1 MSPNFI
7 ATVAALC
14 CFGAAASLVIQ
25 LLRKPKKHIVV
36 RLAGFSWTRD
46 DFCRG
51 WLITGD
57 TGSGKT
63 RSGITRLLY
72 QVFQNEPTWGGLCI
86 DDKGIYWETLSQ
98 MAKHF
103 GREDDLILLQVRPDE
118 AASTWQPRH
127 TYNLTSDRSIPF
139 NTFAKAVV
147 DTAASLG
154 QAGDK
159 AFFKNQ
165 AQTHIAAALET
176 LREIGADVTLE
187 NAYHLLLD
195 QSDLDE
201 AMTDLASSH
210 QTMRR
215 RELAEHFTNRFLSQ
229 PPEQI
234 GGVKE
239 TIANYLQPFI
249 TPEIAQVF
257 CAAGNSF
264 DFADLDRGK
273 IVCVA
278 MPQKFQME
286 RRYINTFLK
295 MLFYTHALRRF
306 DKPADERQRDNLL
319 ILWADEAQRFVTAS
333 EDGMSDY
340 NCIDVIRE
348 ARATVVAAAQ
358 SSTSFIPPL
367 GREKARVFTLNLRNR
382 LIFKA
387 ADEEGAL
394 ESADFLGKKRVIK
407 KSWGYH
413 SGKMSRNY
421 SEQEEHKIK
430 PHVLRNLREAHGCR
444 CPLRARPS
452 QEAAAAIRAK
462 RRSLLLVSLGTI
474 ILRRLC
480 CHGSRYLEKA
490 VPLCARRQVLAL
502 IREAA
507 ILWKCKRRR
516 PSRLGQLAKAA
527 LVIDTPCT
535 SQIFYSFAQRR
546 KRLIEATLQLIT
558 LLRTCRLIRNLLKNI

>member
-1 MSPNFI
+1 MTPNFS
-7 ATVAALC
+7 AGAAALC
-14 CFGAAASLVIQ
+14 CLGAAASLGIQ
-25 LLRKPKKHIVV
+25 LLRKHKKNIVV
-36 RLAGFSWTRD
+36 RLAGFTWTRD

-72 QVFQNEPTWGGLCI
+72 QVFQNEPMWGGLCI

-103 GREDDLILLQVRPDE
+103 GREDDLILLQIRPDE
-118 AASTWQPRH
+118 AASTWHPRH

-201 AMTDLASSH
+201 AMTDLASGH
-210 QTMRR
+210 QTIRR
-215 RELAEHFTNRFLSQ
+215 RELSEHFTNRFLSQ

-286 RRYINTFLK
+286 RRYVNTFLK

-358 SSTSFIPPL
+358 SSTSFVPPL

-413 SGKMSRNY
+413 SGRVSRNY

-430 PHVLRNLREAHGCR
+430 PHRLRNLSKYTAVIVHCEHGYRQKLLPPRESDGKIPR
-444 CPLRARPS
+444 
-452 QEAAAAIRAK
+452 
-462 RRSLLLVSLGTI
+462 
-474 ILRRLC
+474 
-480 CHGSRYLEKA
+480 
-490 VPLCARRQVLAL
+490 
-502 IREAA
+502 
-507 ILWKCKRRR
+507 W
-516 PSRLGQLAKAA
+516 
-527 LVIDTPCT
+527 
-535 SQIFYSFAQRR
+535 FAY
-546 KRLIEATLQLIT
+546 
-558 LLRTCRLIRNLLKNI
+558 

>member
-1 MSPNFI
+1 VIVDLS
-7 ATVAALC
+7 ATVIAALC
-14 CFGAAASLVIQ
+14 IVTAA
-25 LLRKPKKHIVV
+25 LLIIHRSRRSTKHVV
-36 RLAGFSWTRD
+36 ARLAGFAWTRD

-63 RSGITRLLY
+63 RSGITPLLF
-72 QVFQNEPTWGGLCI
+72 QVFKNEPTWGGLCI
-86 DDKGIYWETLSQ
+86 DDKGIYWETLSE
-98 MAKHF
+98 MAKQF
-103 GREDDLILLQVRPDE
+103 GREDDLILLQVRPDG
-118 AASTWQPRH
+118 AANTWQPRK
-127 TYNLTSDRSIPF
+127 TYNLTSDRTIPY

-195 QSDLDE
+195 QNDLDE
-201 AMTDLASSH
+201 AMTDLASGH
-210 QTMRR
+210 QTIRR
-215 RELAEHFTNRFLSQ
+215 SELAEHFANRFLSQ

-257 CAAGNSF
+257 CPARNSF
-264 DFADLDRGK
+264 EFADLDRGK
-273 IVCVA
+273 VICIA
-278 MPQKFQME
+278 MPQNFQME

-306 DKPADERQRDNLL
+306 DKPADERRRDNLL

-387 ADEEGAL
+387 ADEEGAI
-394 ESADFLGKKRVIK
+394 ESADFLGKKRLIK

-413 SGKMSRNY
+413 SGRMSRNY

-430 PHVLRNLREAHGCR
+430 PHILRNYPKHTAVVVHCERGYR
-444 CPLRARPS
+444 
-452 QEAAAAIRAK
+452 
-462 RRSLLLVSLGTI
+462 
-474 ILRRLC
+474 RRLLAPIEPN
-480 CHGSRYLEKA
+480 GR
-490 VPLCARRQVLAL
+490 VCA
-502 IREAA
+502 
-507 ILWKCKRRR
+507 W
-516 PSRLGQLAKAA
+516 
-527 LVIDTPCT
+527 
-535 SQIFYSFAQRR
+535 F
-546 KRLIEATLQLIT
+546 
-558 LLRTCRLIRNLLKNI
+558 N

>member
-273 IVCVA
+273 IICVA

-306 DKPADERQRDNLL
+306 DKPADERRRDNLL

-421 SEQEEHKIK
+421 SSSREEHKIK
-430 PHVLRNLREAHGCR
+430 PHLLRNLPKHTCV
-444 CPLRARPS
+444 
-452 QEAAAAIRAK
+452 
-462 RRSLLLVSLGTI
+462 LVHCERG
-474 ILRRLC
+474 
-480 CHGSRYLEKA
+480 H
-490 VPLCARRQVLAL
+490 
-502 IREAA
+502 
-507 ILWKCKRRR
+507 
-516 PSRLGQLAKAA
+516 
-527 LVIDTPCT
+527 
-535 SQIFYSFAQRR
+535 R
-546 KRLIEATLQLIT
+546 KRSC
-558 LLRTCRLIRNLLKNI
+558 CRL

>member
-1 MSPNFI
+1 MSSSFI
-7 ATVAALC
+7 AAVAALC
-14 CFGAAASLVIQ
+14 CLGAAANLIIQ
-25 LLRKPKKHIVV
+25 LLRKPEKHVVV
-36 RLAGFSWTRD
+36 RLAGFTWKRD

-72 QVFQNEPTWGGLCI
+72 QVFRNEPTWGGLCI

-103 GREDDLILLQVRPDE
+103 GREDDLILLQVRPDD

-176 LREIGADVTLE
+176 LREIRADVTLE

-195 QSDLDE
+195 QSDLEE
-201 AMTDLASSH
+201 AITDLASSH

-215 RELAEHFTNRFLSQ
+215 RELTEHFTNRFLSQ

-257 CAAGNSF
+257 CAVGNTF
-264 DFADLDRGK
+264 QFADLDRGK
-273 IVCVA
+273 IICVA

-367 GREKARVFTLNLRNR
+367 GREKARVLTLNLRNR

-387 ADEEGAL
+387 ADEEGAI

-413 SGKMSRNY
+413 SGRMSRNY

-430 PHVLRNLREAHGCR
+430 PHIMRNYPKHTAVVVHCEHG
-444 CPLRARPS
+444 
-452 QEAAAAIRAK
+452 
-462 RRSLLLVSLGTI
+462 
-474 ILRRLC
+474 
-480 CHGSRYLEKA
+480 Y
-490 VPLCARRQVLAL
+490 
-502 IREAA
+502 
-507 ILWKCKRRR
+507 
-516 PSRLGQLAKAA
+516 
-527 LVIDTPCT
+527 
-535 SQIFYSFAQRR
+535 RR
-546 KRLIEATLQLIT
+546 KVLSPIEPNGNVCSWF
-558 LLRTCRLIRNLLKNI
+558 R

>member
-1 MSPNFI
+1 VI
-7 ATVAALC
+7 VDHRTTIIAALC
-14 CFGAAASLVIQ
+14 ILTAVLLIIQ
-25 LLRKPKKHIVV
+25 RSRRSIKRVVV
-36 RLAGFSWTRD
+36 RLAGFAWTRD

-63 RSGITRLLY
+63 QSGITPLLF
-72 QVFQNEPTWGGLCI
+72 QVFTNEPTWGGLCI
-86 DDKGIYWETLSQ
+86 DDKGIYWETLSE

-103 GREDDLILLQVRPDE
+103 GREDDLILLQVRPHD
-118 AASTWQPRH
+118 AAKTWAPRH
-127 TYNLTSDRSIPF
+127 TYNLTSDRTIPY

-187 NAYHLLLD
+187 NAYRLLLD

-201 AMTDLASSH
+201 AMTDLASGH
-210 QTMRR
+210 QTARR
-215 RELAEHFTNRFLSQ
+215 RDLAEHFANRFLSQ

-257 CAAGNSF
+257 CSARNSVEF
-264 DFADLDRGK
+264 GDLDRGK
-273 IVCVA
+273 IICVA

-306 DKPADERQRDNLL
+306 DKPAHERQRDNLL

-348 ARATVVAAAQ
+348 ARATVVATAQ

-413 SGKMSRNY
+413 SGRRSRNY

-430 PHVLRNLREAHGCR
+430 PHLLRNLKKHTAV
-444 CPLRARPS
+444 
-452 QEAAAAIRAK
+452 
-462 RRSLLLVSLGTI
+462 LVHCERG
-474 ILRRLC
+474 
-480 CHGSRYLEKA
+480 H
-490 VPLCARRQVLAL
+490 
-502 IREAA
+502 
-507 ILWKCKRRR
+507 
-516 PSRLGQLAKAA
+516 
-527 LVIDTPCT
+527 
-535 SQIFYSFAQRR
+535 RR
-546 KRLIEATLQLIT
+546 K
-558 LLRTCRLIRNLLKNI
+558 LLPPIAPNGGVCSWFR

>member
-1 MSPNFI
+1 VILDPSTTAI
-7 ATVAALC
+7 AALC
-14 CFGAAASLVIQ
+14 IVAAA
-25 LLRKPKKHIVV
+25 LLIIHRSRTPRKHVVV
-36 RLAGFSWTRD
+36 RLAGFTWTRD

-63 RSGITRLLY
+63 RSGITPLLF
-72 QVFQNEPTWGGLCI
+72 QVFTNEPTWGGLCI
-86 DDKGIYWETLSQ
+86 DDKGIYWETLSE
-98 MAKHF
+98 MARHF
-103 GREDDLILLQVRPDE
+103 GREDDLILLQVRPDH
-118 AASTWQPRH
+118 AANTWQPRH
-127 TYNLTSDRSIPF
+127 TYNLTSDRTIPY

-147 DTAASLG
+147 DTAGSLG

-201 AMTDLASSH
+201 AMTDLASGH
-210 QTMRR
+210 QTVRR
-215 RELAEHFTNRFLSQ
+215 RELAEHFANRFLSQ

-249 TPEIAQVF
+249 TSEIAQVF
-257 CAAGNSF
+257 CSARNSF
-264 DFADLDRGK
+264 EFADLDRGK
-273 IVCVA
+273 IICVA

-306 DKPADERQRDNLL
+306 DKPAEERRRDNLL
-319 ILWADEAQRFVTAS
+319 ILWADEAQRFVTAN

-387 ADEEGAL
+387 ADEEGAQ

-430 PHVLRNLREAHGCR
+430 PHILRNLPKHM
-444 CPLRARPS
+444 
-452 QEAAAAIRAK
+452 AIVVHCER
-462 RRSLLLVSLGTI
+462 G
-474 ILRRLC
+474 
-480 CHGSRYLEKA
+480 Y
-490 VPLCARRQVLAL
+490 
-502 IREAA
+502 
-507 ILWKCKRRR
+507 
-516 PSRLGQLAKAA
+516 
-527 LVIDTPCT
+527 
-535 SQIFYSFAQRR
+535 RR
-546 KRLIEATLQLIT
+546 KLLSPIEPSGAM
-558 LLRTCRLIRNLLKNI
+558 CAWFRNI